1 MARIMTINEL
11 RNVLATEALI
21 EANPFKV
28 LHDITS
34 YVNNPET
41 EDVGREL
48 VLRALEKR
56 NSFEGYEEILDSLTR
71 EVGLFPYLDYDTLSF
86 KDSLAYGLHKPAQMD
101 DTFVLHRAQAEIYRR
116 LVGGE
121 NVILSAPTSFGK
133 SRIIDALIAS
143 GKYANIAVV
152 VPTIALIDETRRRL
166 AAFKDRYKIVTQ
178 VSQEPGDRNIFVFT
192 AERINAYEKLPRIDF
207 FVVDEFYKIG
217 ALSEDESRT
226 VALNQA
232 FYRLHKGGGQFY
244 MLGPNIRHIPDGLE
258 NKFRCFFYSTRFA
271 TVVSEVITVFDWK
284 DQIDRLVHLA
294 EDMEDQ
300 TLIFCR
306 SPKRV
311 NEVVKALVDKE
322 VCGHRVGFDDASD
335 WMTEHFHPDWTF
347 QRALKSGIGMHH
359 GRLPRSLAQFSVRA
373 FNEGRLKFLVCTS
386 TLIEG
391 VNTKAKNVVIL
402 DSKIGTTKYDFF
414 TFNNI
419 KGRSGRM
426 FHHFVGRVYIFN
438 APPQEELPFVDFP
451 MFTQDANA
459 PDSLLIQ
466 LDVED
471 LKPKSVERLSE
482 IYDQE
487 ILPVEL
493 IRKNSGIDP
502 KAQVSLAEYLNG
514 LGRDEAKRLSWTG
527 IPDYDELAE
536 VCDLIWNRL
545 LSKRSRSGV
554 YSAKQLAYKT
564 NVLMHNRN
572 TRARVEAELEPGQYR
587 AETPDEAVERVL
599 EFDRNWAGFELPR
612 LVMALSRIQEYVF
625 RRKFGISGNY
635 SFFAVRLESLF
646 RNPVAVALE
655 EYGLPI
661 QVTDK
666 IEQIVKL
673 SDDLDAALL
682 EMKMLP
688 AEQLNLNSFEAE
700 LLRDVQDH
708 I

>member
-1 MARIMTINEL
+1 MTINEL
-11 RNVLATEALI
+11 RKVLSTEDLI
-21 EANPFKV
+21 EANPFKI

-56 NSFEGYEEILDSLTR
+56 DSFEGYEGILGSLTR

-86 KDSLAYGLHKPAQMD
+86 KDSLAYELHKPEAME

-116 LVGGE
+116 LVDGE
-121 NVILSAPTSFGK
+121 NVIVSAPTSFGK

-143 GKYANIAVV
+143 GKYNNVAVV

-166 AAFKDRYKIVTQ
+166 AAFKERFKVVTQ
-178 VSQEPGDRNIFVFT
+178 VTQEPSDRNIFVFT
-192 AERINAYEKLPRIDF
+192 AERINAYEKLPKVDF
-207 FVVDEFYKIG
+207 FVIDEFYKIG
-217 ALSEDESRT
+217 ALAEDETRT

-232 FYRLHKGGGQFY
+232 FYKLHKSGGQFY
-244 MLGPNIRHIPDGLE
+244 MLGPNIRHVPDGLE
-258 NKFRCFFYSTRFA
+258 NKFRCFFYSTHFA
-271 TVVSEVITVFDWK
+271 TVVSEVIQIFDWT
-284 DQIDRLVHLA
+284 DEIDRLAHLA
-294 EDMEDQ
+294 KGIDDQ

-311 NEVVKALVDKE
+311 NEVVKALVDRE
-322 VCGHRVGFDDASD
+322 VCGHRVDFDDAVD
-335 WMTEHFHPDWTF
+335 WISEHFHPDWTF
-347 QRALKSGIGMHH
+347 HKALKNGIGMHH
-359 GRLPRSLAQFSVRA
+359 GRLPRSLAQFAVRA

-451 MFTQDANA
+451 LYTQDENA
-459 PDSLLIQ
+459 PESLLIQ
-466 LDVED
+466 LDLED
-471 LKPKSVERLSE
+471 LKPKSVDRLSA
-482 IYDQE
+482 IYEQDV
-487 ILPVEL
+487 LPIEV
-493 IRKNSGIDP
+493 IRKNAGIDP
-502 KAQVSLAEYLNG
+502 KAQVALAEYLG
-514 LGRDEAKRLSWTG
+514 TLGREQAKGLSWTG
-527 IPDYDELAE
+527 IPDYGELAN
-536 VCDLIWNRL
+536 VCELIWDKL
-545 LSKRSRSGV
+545 LFGRGRSGV
-554 YSAKQLAYKT
+554 RSARQLAYKT

-612 LVMALSRIQEYVF
+612 LVMALSRIQEHVF
-625 RRKFGISGNY
+625 RTRFRVAGNY
-635 SFFAVRLESLF
+635 SFFAARLEALF

-661 QVTDK
+661 QITDK

-673 SDDLDAALL
+673 SDDLDSALL

-688 AEQLNLNSFEAE
+688 SEHLNLNDFEAE
-700 LLRDVQDH
+700 LLCDVQSYL
-708 I
+708 